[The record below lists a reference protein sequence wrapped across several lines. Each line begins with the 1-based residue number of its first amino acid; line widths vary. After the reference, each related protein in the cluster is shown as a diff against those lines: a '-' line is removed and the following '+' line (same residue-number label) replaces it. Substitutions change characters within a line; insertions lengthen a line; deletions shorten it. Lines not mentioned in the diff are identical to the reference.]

1 MTYARLSL
9 KISHYYVSKY
19 ELYLKD
25 KEVIKNVLSL
35 EFEVYVRK
43 YLFVFYQLL
52 SGEMED
58 YL

>member
-1 MTYARLSL
+1 MYQT
-9 KISHYYVSKY
+9 Y

-25 KEVIKNVLSL
+25 KELIKNVLSL
-35 EFEVYVRK
+35 EFKVYVRK